1 MLKPLSLGIA
11 LRYIRANR
19 RSGFLSFFS
28 IVSIISLMLG
38 VATLITVLSVFNG
51 FEREL
56 QTRIL
61 GMVPH
66 GVLLSDQPIVD
77 WQKEIDDVLQYDHV
91 EAAAPWTQLQGMIAH
106 EGRVN
111 GVMVTGIDPELEQ
124 KVSIIGQ
131 FMTAGRLSTAL
142 EPKSFDIVIGAGL
155 ARTLGVYLGD
165 KITLVLPEAS
175 VSPAGV
181 VPRFKRFTI
190 SGIFE
195 TKSELD
201 SAFVYINWQ
210 DAARLKRMPMGVD
223 GIRLKVDDLFIAR
236 PVVRNI
242 VQDNLGKYFG
252 RDWTFTHGTLFNAVQ
267 MERTMIQLLLF
278 LIVIVASFNIISSL
292 IMLVK
297 DKRSDI
303 AILRTMGA
311 KPNFILK
318 VFILQGLII
327 GIIGTL
333 LGVILGVV
341 LALNI
346 SDLVAWYE
354 SITRSHL
361 LNAYFVNFLPSEL
374 RLSDVIT
381 VAGIALVISFIATI
395 YPSFMASKVQPAE
408 ALRYE

>member
-1 MLKPLSLGIA
+1 MIKPLSLAVA
-11 LRYIRANR
+11 LRYLRANR

-28 IVSIISLMLG
+28 VVSIISLMLG

-56 QTRIL
+56 KTRIL

-66 GVLLSDQPIVD
+66 GVLLSEPNIQNWPSVVEEVAT
-77 WQKEIDDVLQYDHV
+77 KPGV
-91 EAAAPWTQLQGMIAH
+91 EAAAPFTQLQGMIAH
-106 EGRVN
+106 DGRVN
-111 GVMVTGIDPELEQ
+111 GVMVTGIEPEYENQ
-124 KVSIIGQ
+124 VSIIGQ
-131 FMTAGRLSTAL
+131 FMRYGDLRQAL
-142 EPKSFDIVIGAGL
+142 EPGDFDIVIGMGL
-155 ARTLGVYLGD
+155 ARSMGVLIGD

-190 SGIFE
+190 SAIFE

-201 SAFVYINWQ
+201 SNFVFIHWQ
-210 DAARLKRMPMGVD
+210 DAAKLKRMQGVQ
-223 GIRLKVDDLFIAR
+223 GVRIKVDELFAAR
-236 PVVRNI
+236 GVVQGLVDDYRG
-242 VQDNLGKYFG
+242 QFYG

-303 AILRTMGA
+303 AIFRTMGA
-311 KPNFILK
+311 SRGFILR
-318 VFILQGLII
+318 VFVLQGALI
-327 GIIGTL
+327 GIIGTV
-333 LGVILGVV
+333 LGVILGVL
-341 LALNI
+341 LATYI
-346 SDLVAWYE
+346 SDIVAWYE
-354 SITRSHL
+354 SLTRSHL
-361 LNAYFVNFLPSEL
+361 FNAYFVNFLPSEL
-374 RLSDVIT
+374 RWHDVIV
-381 VAGIALVISFIATI
+381 VAGIALVISLIATI
-395 YPSFMASKVQPAE
+395 YPSYIASKIQPAE